1 MYHKKYT
8 SVIFNDNSGIRYNFL
23 GIPHFLLKS
32 IFFLRVKYY
41 LNKRKEY
48 TMKKITISLFFFI
61 ASSFT
66 FAGEYSVKG
75 GPQLPEKKKLVK
87 K

>member
-1 MYHKKYT
+1 
-8 SVIFNDNSGIRYNFL
+8 
-23 GIPHFLLKS
+23 
-32 IFFLRVKYY
+32 
-41 LNKRKEY
+41 
-48 TMKKITISLFFFI
+48 MKKIAISLFFFI